1 MNHIS
6 SDSAGFKTRSRTTKF
21 VAKPRPRRGGMRQQ
35 RGTWKVSNP
44 PAASHHASYLQ
55 RAHVVSLLSCF
66 FNVRTVR
73 ALICIRSECC
83 PMPSCAVPCRLC
95 YQMCTRAY
103 PCTCTCRCTLRC
115 AGADWRPAGQ
125 GGGGWRHSRQ
135 GLQRTINERHWSNDR
150 HWRRRIAGAIN
161 NASRKFCLRRRAA
174 GFYKP
179 PAAGIRLA

>member
-1 MNHIS
+1 M
-6 SDSAGFKTRSRTTKF
+6 
-21 VAKPRPRRGGMRQQ
+21 
-35 RGTWKVSNP
+35 
-44 PAASHHASYLQ
+44 
-55 RAHVVSLLSCF
+55 SLLSWF

-103 PCTCTCRCTLRC
+103 PFTCTCRCTLRC

-135 GLQRTINERHWSNDR
+135 GLLRTINERHQSHER
-150 HWRRRIAGAIN
+150 HWRRRIEGGLQVQSATLHENFACGAGRPAFT
-161 NASRKFCLRRRAA
+161 SRRPPEYDWPDEWALHKRELCECSDLQSPDFPPVAQGA
-174 GFYKP
+174 PGFYK
-179 PAAGIRLA
+179 AAGRREWQETKPGCT

>member
-35 RGTWKVSNP
+35 RGNWTVST
-44 PAASHHASYLQ
+44 H
-55 RAHVVSLLSCF
+55 LLHRITHRTSREHTSCRF
-66 FNVRTVR
+66 SRVFGNVRTVR

-95 YQMCTRAY
+95 CQMCIRAY
-103 PCTCTCRCTLRC
+103 PFTCTCRCTLRC

-125 GGGGWRHSRQ
+125 GGGSWRHSRQ
-135 GLQRTINERHWSNDR
+135 GLLRTIKERHRSHER
-150 HWRRRIAGAIN
+150 HWRRRIAGAIKN
-161 NASRKFCLRRRAA
+161 VSRKFCLRRRAA

-179 PAAGIRLA
+179 LAAGIRLA